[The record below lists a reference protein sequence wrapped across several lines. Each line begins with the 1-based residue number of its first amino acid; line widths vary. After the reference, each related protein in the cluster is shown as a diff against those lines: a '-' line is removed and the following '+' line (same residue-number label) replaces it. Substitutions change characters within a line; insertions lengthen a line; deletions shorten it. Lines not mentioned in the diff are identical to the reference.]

1 MKTLKLISFALLAL
15 ALFGCARST
24 YENVHEGVVMNTR
37 NHINL
42 AVTPK
47 YTSVAVMPFINGTD
61 QKNAPKYARRAFF
74 GNLVSYKNWNV
85 QPMAETDNRL
95 SKLTRRDLDESAAGR
110 MKNVLG
116 TDLVCYG
123 EVKEQRSNYGIFFS
137 YNSVTVRIA
146 FYDASTGAKV
156 WEAEDF
162 RDSLVMGIS
171 FMYMYE
177 RDVMWAREIH
187 NRYDELFRDMMQEFP
202 MCTYG
207 YKTK

>member
-1 MKTLKLISFALLAL
+1 MKSVKYILLA
-15 ALFGCARST
+15 AASIVLFGCARGA
-24 YENVHEGVVMNTR
+24 YENIHEEVVMNTR

-47 YTSVAVMPFINGTD
+47 YTTIAVMPFINNSGA
-61 QKNAPKYARRAFF
+61 KNASTYARRSFY

-85 QPMAETDNRL
+85 QPMGETDNRL

-110 MKNVLG
+110 MKSALG
-116 TDLVCYG
+116 VDLVCYG
-123 EVKEQRSNYGIFFS
+123 EVKEQCSRYGLVFS

-146 FYDASTGAKV
+146 FYDAATGEKV

-162 RDSLVMGIS
+162 RDSLVMGVS

-187 NRYDELFRDMMQEFP
+187 NRYDELFRDMMQQFP
-202 MCTYG
+202 LCTYG
-207 YKTK
+207 YKK

>member
-1 MKTLKLISFALLAL
+1 MKSVKYILLA
-15 ALFGCARST
+15 AVSIMLFGCAKGA
-24 YENVHEGVVMNTR
+24 YENIHEGVVMNAR
-37 NHINL
+37 DQISL
-42 AVTPK
+42 AVQPK
-47 YTSVAVMPFINGTD
+47 YTTIAVMPFINNSGT
-61 QKNAPKYARRAFF
+61 KNANTYARRSFF

-95 SKLTRRDLDESAAGR
+95 AKATRRELDESNAGK
-110 MKNVLG
+110 MKSILG
-116 TDLVCYG
+116 CDLVCYG
-123 EVKEQRSNYGIFFS
+123 EVKEQCSRYGLVFS
-137 YNSVTVRIA
+137 YNSVTARVA

-171 FMYMYE
+171 FIYMYE
-177 RDVMWAREIH
+177 REVMWAREVH
-187 NRYDELFRDMMQEFP
+187 NRYDELFRDMMQQFP

>member
-1 MKTLKLISFALLAL
+1 MKSVKYILLA
-15 ALFGCARST
+15 AASVMLFGCAKAT
-24 YENVHEGVVMNTR
+24 MENIHEGVVMNTR

-47 YTSVAVMPFINGTD
+47 YTTIAVMPFINNSGV
-61 QKNAPKYARRAFF
+61 KNANTYARRSFY

-95 SKLTRRDLDESAAGR
+95 SSLTRRDLDESAAGR
-110 MKNVLG
+110 MKSALG

-123 EVKEQRSNYGIFFS
+123 EVKEQCSRYGLVFS
-137 YNSVTVRIA
+137 YNSVTVRVA

-177 RDVMWAREIH
+177 RDVFWAREIH
-187 NRYDELFRDMMQEFP
+187 NRYDELFRDMMQQFP

>member
-1 MKTLKLISFALLAL
+1 MKSVKYILLA
-15 ALFGCARST
+15 AASIMLFGCAKGA
-24 YENVHEGVVMNTR
+24 YENIHEGVVMNAR
-37 NHINL
+37 DQIGL
-42 AVTPK
+42 AVQPK
-47 YTSVAVMPFINGTD
+47 YTTIAVMPFINNSGV
-61 QKNAPKYARRAFF
+61 KNANTYARRSFF

-95 SKLTRRDLDESAAGR
+95 SKATRRELDESSAGK
-110 MKNVLG
+110 MKSILG

-123 EVKEQRSNYGIFFS
+123 EVKEQCSRYGLVFS
-137 YNSVTVRIA
+137 YNSVTVRVA

-162 RDSLVMGIS
+162 RDSLVMGVS

-177 RDVMWAREIH
+177 REVMWAREIH
-187 NRYDELFRDMMQEFP
+187 NRYDELFRDMMQQFP